1 MDSQS
6 NMIQNR
12 LKQAQQLEIQIEQ
25 LMNQKYQLD
34 LRVKELERTLKEL
47 SEVKEDSPVY
57 KAVGPLLYKVDD
69 RKKLV
74 DELEEQKE
82 LSSVRIKTLEKNQK
96 ALEDK
101 YKELEA
107 VLKKTYQD
115 SKGSLIMQV

>member
-6 NMIQNR
+6 NMIQNK

-115 SKGSLIMQV
+115 SKGSS